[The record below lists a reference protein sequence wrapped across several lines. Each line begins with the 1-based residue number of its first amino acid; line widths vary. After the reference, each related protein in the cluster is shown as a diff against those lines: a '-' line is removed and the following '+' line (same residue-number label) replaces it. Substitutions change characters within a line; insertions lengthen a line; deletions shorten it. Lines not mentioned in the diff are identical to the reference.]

1 MIEIEEKPC
10 GRGKAFQIG
19 RKTYRMLEDGEER
32 TSGHGPGPVLG
43 YRLVGHSVTRAAV
56 TAGGGLVE

>member
-19 RKTYRMLEDGEER
+19 RKTYRMLEDGEKG
-32 TSGHGPGPVLG
+32 TGGHGPGPVIG
-43 YRLVGHSVTRAAV
+43 CPSVGHSVMRAAM
-56 TAGGGLVE
+56 TARGELVE